1 MKTAIQ
7 ELIEVIEER
16 LKTLSIAQRTE
27 SVNGAIAAYQYC
39 KYLLIESEDIERD
52 RLWQSWI
59 NSEMRNKKLYPINED
74 LEMERFIEYYNQTYN
89 QNK

>member
-1 MKTAIQ
+1 MKTAMQ
-7 ELIEVIEER
+7 EL
-16 LKTLSIAQRTE
+16 SISLQI
-27 SVNGAIAAYQYC
+27 VFG
-39 KYLLIESEDIERD
+39 EDIYKHSISKLIKEFEDVERD

-59 NSEMRNKKLYPINED
+59 ASEMRNKKQYPINED